1 MTGQSLLL
9 LGRFPPASPVP
20 IFRNPRSRNTRRRSF
35 SLSFDVKLDRHDV
48 KRLKRDGRFKTAP
61 SASLLPFFASSLR
74 RVPDRRTATLL
85 HCGPLFPS
93 LIQSSLPH
101 FNRSLNQAT
110 NECATKFSHRDSVH
124 PQEHQSI
131 PAVFRSLLSRTF

>member
-61 SASLLPFFASSLR
+61 SFAPLLR
-74 RVPDRRTATLL
+74 RVQDRRTATLL

-131 PAVFRSLLSRTF
+131 PAVFHSLLSRTV